1 MAQSR
6 WARALVGVVAVMVIL
21 SMIWTTVRLP

>member
-1 MAQSR
+1 MAQRR

-21 SMIWTTVRLP
+21 SMVWTTVRLP